1 MCSGDTLLGKAL
13 GTATSAQTAINNKIQ
28 NFSNT
33 LLGEAKT
40 VFGDANQTF
49 NTLTNQATSIFNGG
63 PSQLGWS
70 AGQTQATNAGI
81 VNAGATAARNLKG
94 AVVGGALPGA
104 GGTNTAA
111 YVNAATNIQNAQA
124 AAENQALQENYQQGN
139 QNWKTAGQILES
151 APNVFNAAQGYNS
164 EAAGELNTAQ
174 KSQQAIDKQNNW
186 QGPLIKE
193 GLSMAADVATGGVS
207 GAMGAI
213 ANGLGNL
220 DLTGGSTP
228 GENWSNLISGAQTGG
243 GTMPSSPWAQGTSQA
258 LTNQNAASGVL
269 QPSVS
274 SSTQTQI

>member
-70 AGQTQATNAGI
+70 AGQTQATNADI
-81 VNAGATAARNLKG
+81 VNEGATAARNLRG
-94 AVVGGALPGA
+94 QVVGSALPG
-104 GGTNTAA
+104 TNPTNSAA
-111 YVNAATNIQNAQA
+111 FITNEANIQNAQA
-124 AAENQALQENYQQGN
+124 TAENKAVQENYQQGN
-139 QNWKTAGQILES
+139 QNWQNAGKILES
-151 APNVFNAAQGYNS
+151 APGVFNAAQGYNT
-164 EAAGELNTAQ
+164 EAANELNTAQ
-174 KSQQAIDKQNNW
+174 TSQKALDTQNNW
-186 QGPLIKE
+186 VG
-193 GLSMAADVATGGVS
+193 GLVKGGLALGTDVLTGGGS

-220 DLTGGSTP
+220 DLTGGSTL
-228 GENWSNLISGAQTGG
+228 GENWSNFISGAQTGG